1 MEKPIDHPFK
11 DNFEMSEND
20 DERANV
26 VSFNLF
32 LFNTGF
38 NLYKLRKKSLDDL
51 INTVDLTPLIHIR
64 RLRIENWAD
73 TQRVTRLSKFFE
85 NARALSKSE
94 SKAHKSCWVVH
105 FG

>member
-51 INTVDLTPLIHIR
+51 INTVDLAPIDSHSETQNQ
-64 RLRIENWAD
+64 NWAGSR
-73 TQRVTRLSKFFE
+73 RVTRLSE
-85 NARALSKSE
+85 VYPCPEYSK
-94 SKAHKSCWVVH
+94 KR
-105 FG
+105 

>member
-32 LFNTGF
+32 
-38 NLYKLRKKSLDDL
+38 
-51 INTVDLTPLIHIR
+51 
-64 RLRIENWAD
+64 
-73 TQRVTRLSKFFE
+73 
-85 NARALSKSE
+85 
-94 SKAHKSCWVVH
+94 
-105 FG
+105 

>member
-32 LFNTGF
+32 EFN
-38 NLYKLRKKSLDDL
+38 
-51 INTVDLTPLIHIR
+51 
-64 RLRIENWAD
+64 
-73 TQRVTRLSKFFE
+73 
-85 NARALSKSE
+85 
-94 SKAHKSCWVVH
+94 VH
-105 FG
+105 SIIFLVL